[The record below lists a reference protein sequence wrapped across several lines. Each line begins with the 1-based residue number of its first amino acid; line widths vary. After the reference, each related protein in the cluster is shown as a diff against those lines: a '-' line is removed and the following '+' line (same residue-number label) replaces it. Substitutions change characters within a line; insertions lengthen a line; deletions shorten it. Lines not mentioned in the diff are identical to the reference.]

1 MRRKFSATKIGHV
14 ITFPSL
20 EPSKHNVFKFAWII
34 RFIGLVR
41 HLKMSFYHVL
51 YICQYHRSSLY
62 NVLFC
67 TDIQWFFCSIIYFK
81 NLACQCLT
89 FYFISSNAGKT
100 NRLIHIDSINF
111 PSQARMPIDG
121 LQDASR
127 CGRCHHV
134 VRISFY
140 F

>member
-1 MRRKFSATKIGHV
+1 MPKSISPISFPLHSHTQCESSLLR
-14 ITFPSL
+14 ITQNAPEILGNQNRACDNIPSL

-89 FYFISSNAGKT
+89 FTSFLRTLVKRI
-100 NRLIHIDSINF
+100 
-111 PSQARMPIDG
+111 G
-121 LQDASR
+121 L
-127 CGRCHHV
+127 
-134 VRISFY
+134 FT
-140 F
+140 